1 MRGRMRVVAGAI
13 AVAVAGGGCF
23 ERGGGVSATGDDA
36 GAAPAPLPAVAPPVD
51 PAAPPD
57 PGATVR
63 VRLEAEPA
71 HLNPLLAG
79 DGLALRIAAGD
90 IYEGLLCRPR
100 PGAAPEPCL
109 AESVTVEQGGT
120 RVRATLRRGVS
131 WQDGTPFSAEDV
143 VFTYRLLAPPARIAS
158 WLASALD
165 DLKDVRAVGDH
176 QVELSFAGPR
186 PGRRELLA
194 DVPILPAHLF
204 ASGDVAVAP
213 ANRAPVGTGPLRVD
227 AWTPGESIEL
237 ARWDHYWGT
246 PAAAARIVYR
256 VVPSR
261 SRAIAMLGADALDVA
276 PQLPT
281 DEAIAAAA
289 AQPHVIAYGY
299 QRPAYLAAVYNL
311 RHRPLGDVRARRAL
325 TMLLDR
331 RTLAARFLGGAKVV
345 SGPFVPG
352 SPGDDPDVAPLPFD
366 RSQATSLLGAVAP
379 EPPRLMLLVPA
390 GSRSMQRVADVWAA
404 DARGVARLVV
414 DTVPYAEMLSRVRA
428 GRFDVAL
435 MAFTTDRDPDLFSRF
450 HSGEIG
456 GENYGGLS
464 DPELDRLLAAA
475 RSEPDAVAR
484 AALQRQIDRRLH
496 ELQPY
501 AFITADTRAGLARD
515 DIGGLA
521 RGAGLS
527 ARYLWKAASR

>member
-13 AVAVAGGGCF
+13 ALAVAGGGCF
-23 ERGGGVSATGDDA
+23 ERGGTVATSDDG
-36 GAAPAPLPAVAPPVD
+36 GAAASPVAAVAPPVD
-51 PAAPPD
+51 PTAPPD

-71 HLNPLLAG
+71 HLDPLLAG

-100 PGAAPEPCL
+100 PGAEAEPCL
-109 AESVTVEQGGT
+109 AKSVAVEEGGT
-120 RVRATLRRGVS
+120 RVRATLRQGVL
-131 WQDGTPFSAEDV
+131 WQDGKPFGADDV

-176 QVELSFAGPR
+176 QVELVFAGPR

-194 DVPILPAHLF
+194 DVPILPAHVF
-204 ASGDVAVAP
+204 SGGDLAVAP
-213 ANRAPVGTGPLRVD
+213 ANRAPVGTGPLRLA
-227 AWTPGESIEL
+227 AWTPGESIAL
-237 ARWDHYWGT
+237 SRWDHYWGT
-246 PAAAARIVYR
+246 PAAAAHIVYR

-261 SRAIAMLGADALDVA
+261 SRAVAMLGADALDVA
-276 PQLPT
+276 PQMPT

-311 RHRPLGDVRARRAL
+311 RHPPLGDVRARRAL

-331 RTLAARFLGGAKVV
+331 RTLAARFLGGARVV

-352 SPGDDPDVAPLPFD
+352 SPGDDPDVTPWPFD
-366 RSQATSLLGAVAP
+366 RAQAASLLGAVAP
-379 EPPRLMLLVPA
+379 EPPRLILLVPA

-414 DTVPYAEMLSRVRA
+414 DAVPYAEMLSRVRA
-428 GRFDVAL
+428 GRFDIAL
-435 MAFTTDRDPDLFSRF
+435 MAFTTDRDPDLYSRF

-464 DPELDRLLAAA
+464 DPQLDRLLEAA
-475 RSEPDAVAR
+475 RSEPDDAAR
-484 AALQRQIDRRLH
+484 ATLQRQIDRRLH

-501 AFITADTRAGLARD
+501 TFITADTRAGLARD

-527 ARYLWKAASR
+527 ARYLWKARAP

>member
-23 ERGGGVSATGDDA
+23 ERGGGAVSGEADDDA
-36 GAAPAPLPAVAPPVD
+36 GAAAQPAVAPAVD
-51 PAAPPD
+51 PPGPADPD
-57 PGATVR
+57 ATVR

-79 DGLALRIAAGD
+79 DGLALRVAAGD

-100 PGAAPEPCL
+100 PGAAPQPCL
-109 AESVTVEQGGT
+109 ATSVAVEEGGA
-120 RVRATLRRGVS
+120 RVRVTLRDGVS
-131 WQDGTPFSAEDV
+131 WHDGRPFGPADV

-165 DLKDVRAVGDH
+165 DLKEVRAVGDR
-176 QVELSFAGPR
+176 QVELRFAGPR

-204 ASGDVAVAP
+204 GGGVAVAA
-213 ANRAPVGTGPLRVD
+213 ANRAPVGTGPLRLA

-237 ARWDHYWGT
+237 CRWDHYWGT
-246 PAAAARIVYR
+246 PAGAARVIYR

-261 SRAIAMLGADALDVA
+261 SRAIAMLGAGALDVA

-289 AQPHVIAYGY
+289 AQPRVIAYGY

-311 RHRPLGDVRARRAL
+311 RHPPLGDVRARRAL

-331 RTLAARFLGGAKVV
+331 PTLAARFLGGARQV
-345 SGPFVPG
+345 SGPFLPG
-352 SPGDDPDVAPLPFD
+352 APGDDPAVTPLPFD
-366 RSQATSLLGAVAP
+366 RTRAAALLRAVTP
-379 EPPRLMLLVPA
+379 VPPRLILLVPA
-390 GSRSMQRVADVWAA
+390 GSRSMARVADVWAA
-404 DARGVARLVV
+404 DARGIARLVV
-414 DTVPYAEMLSRVRA
+414 DTVPYAEMLARVRA
-428 GRFDVAL
+428 GRFDAAL

-450 HSGEIG
+450 HSSEIG
-456 GENYGGLS
+456 GENYGALS
-464 DPELDRLLAAA
+464 DPELDRLLEAA
-475 RSEPDAVAR
+475 RREPDDGAR
-484 AALQRQIDRRLH
+484 AAIQRAIGRRLH

-501 AFITADTRAGLARD
+501 AFIAADTRAGLARD

-527 ARYLWKAASR
+527 ARYLWKAR